1 MEAEWQETT
10 IGDQVDLATGEAFES
25 ARFGTT
31 PDSGTLLARGDN
43 IKEGEFEWGDKARY
57 WPELTPNLERRL
69 LRDGDVLL
77 GMDGSKVGKNW
88 VQVREKDLP
97 CLLVQR
103 VACLRAKKSMDQQFL
118 RYLIGNP
125 DFAAYVERVKTGTS
139 IPHISGGQIKAY
151 QILLPSR
158 AEQRTIAHIL
168 GSLDDKI
175 ELNRRMN
182 ETLEA
187 MARAL
192 FKSWFIDF
200 DPVHAKA
207 EGRDAGLPADIAALF
222 PDSFQDSDLGEI
234 PEGWRIGTLED
245 YAELNPESWSADTVP
260 DEVNYVDLANTKW
273 GRIEVPQRL
282 SWKEAPSRARRVL
295 RPGDT
300 IVGTVRPGNG
310 SYSFVAEDGL
320 TGSTGFAVLRPR
332 AAAYAALVYLAAT
345 EHDNIVR
352 LAHLADGAAY
362 PAVRPE
368 VVFETQ
374 VVRPDRPIVE
384 CFARCT
390 RYMME
395 RQAAN
400 NAESR
405 TLTSLRD
412 SLLPKLL
419 SGEVHVKDV
428 ECVKDVSS

>member
-200 DPVHAKA
+200 GPVRAKTA
-207 EGRDAGLPADIAALF
+207 GRDPDLPADIAALF
-222 PDSFQDSDLGEI
+222 PDSFQDSELGPI
-234 PEGWRIGTLED
+234 PRGW
-245 YAELNPESWSADTVP
+245 
-260 DEVNYVDLANTKW
+260 K
-273 GRIEVPQRL
+273 
-282 SWKEAPSRARRVL
+282 AR
-295 RPGDT
+295 
-300 IVGTVRPGNG
+300 
-310 SYSFVAEDGL
+310 
-320 TGSTGFAVLRPR
+320 
-332 AAAYAALVYLAAT
+332 
-345 EHDNIVR
+345 
-352 LAHLADGAAY
+352 
-362 PAVRPE
+362 
-368 VVFETQ
+368 
-374 VVRPDRPIVE
+374 
-384 CFARCT
+384 
-390 RYMME
+390 
-395 RQAAN
+395 
-400 NAESR
+400 
-405 TLTSLRD
+405 SLRD
-412 SLLPKLL
+412 VLTESNERVGDAEVPEYSSTNTGLELRSDHFKKKLAASSAKNKLIRSGDLVFGLSRRILNFGLMRDDIGSVSTAYKVFAVDQHEITPDLLQQMMRERPSYFYNAISGSTREGQSVSSEGLGQLKFTQPPAGLQRTFYGAVGPLSVLTTTLVKESMTIATLRDTLLPKLF
-419 SGEVHVKDV
+419 SGELRANDVKSV
-428 ECVKDVSS
+428 MEGG